1 MTLTTALTKTLTT
14 AQVKTISGSY
24 LAIALQ
30 EFLKKISSK
39 VMKTETSPRKPAL
52 VVLKRGKL
60 SGRATDFE
68 RRLKL
73 LTRRSRVQ
81 KDQKILKFPS
91 RAQFSSYFY
100 LFFFVEVRNFVEGEK
115 I

>member
-1 MTLTTALTKTLTT
+1 MALTRMETT
-14 AQVKTISGSY
+14 KVETGPDSY

-30 EFLKKISSK
+30 KFSQKFSEKII
-39 VMKTETSPRKPAL
+39 TLGPRRPAL

-60 SGRATDFE
+60 SGRATDAK
-68 RRLKL
+68 RKKQLKL

-81 KDQKILKFPS
+81 VPS
-91 RAQFSSYFY
+91 RAHFS
-100 LFFFVEVRNFVEGEK
+100 FFLLEGEQ